1 MQQELT
7 HQNFLKTVDLARLK
21 SEVYALQKVPTGLN
35 SLKSK
40 IDKLDINKIVPVPV
54 DLNKLS
60 DAVRNDVVKKMYFTL
75 RSKDKIPNI
84 LANLVSNVATNT
96 TLNAKINE
104 VKNEIPSVTNLATML
119 FSLLLGIINISLL
132 QNFIS

>member
-1 MQQELT
+1 MQQKLT

-21 SEVYALQKVPTGLN
+21 SEVDALQKVPTGSN

-60 DAVRNDVVKKMYFTL
+60 DAVRNDVVKKYFML
-75 RSKDKIPNI
+75 RSKDKIPKI
-84 LANLVSNVATNT
+84 LANLVSNVATYT

-104 VKNEIPSVTNLATML
+104 VKNEIPSVTNLATTAVLNAKMRL
-119 FSLLLGIINISLL
+119 KTKYLILLT
-132 QNFIS
+132 

>member
-1 MQQELT
+1 MQQKLT

-21 SEVYALQKVPTGLN
+21 SEVDALQKVPTGSN

-60 DAVRNDVVKKMYFTL
+60 DAVRNDVVKKYFML
-75 RSKDKIPNI
+75 RSKDKIPKI

-104 VKNEIPSVTNLATML
+104 VKNEIPSVTNLATTAVLNSKMRL
-119 FSLLLGIINISLL
+119 KTKYLILLT
-132 QNFIS
+132 

>member
-7 HQNFLKTVDLARLK
+7 HQNFLKTVDLARSK
-21 SEVYALQKVPTGLN
+21 SEVDALQEVPTGLN

-60 DAVRNDVVKKMYFTL
+60 DAVRNDVVKKMYFML
-75 RSKDKIPNI
+75 RSKDKISKI

-104 VKNEIPSVTNLATML
+104 VKNEIPSVTNLATTAVLNAKMRL
-119 FSLLLGIINISLL
+119 KTKYLILLT
-132 QNFIS
+132 

>member
-1 MQQELT
+1 MQQKLT

-21 SEVYALQKVPTGLN
+21 SEVDALQKVPTGSN

-60 DAVRNDVVKKMYFTL
+60 DAVRNDVVKKYFML
-75 RSKDKIPNI
+75 RSKDKIPKI

-104 VKNEIPSVTNLATML
+104 VKNEIPSVTNLATTAVLNAKMRL
-119 FSLLLGIINISLL
+119 KTKYLILLT
-132 QNFIS
+132 